1 MLKTVFGIFI
11 FLFVFAV
18 PAEAQ
23 KRKTTTR
30 KRPAVTTARK
40 RTATA
45 RSAAA
50 KPASIKGLQSERD
63 RIKKQIR
70 QHEQRLRIN
79 ERDVKKRLQSLMM
92 LNTEIADKR
101 KSIDTIKRVI
111 SELDFNIIQHEDRL
125 DELNAQLDDKK
136 QKYVKSMRYMH
147 RNRSLQNKLMFV
159 FSAKNFTQMYRRL
172 RFMREYAT
180 YQRVSRLL
188 GAVKMSVTM
197 ITAGT
202 QHNVVPDECRFVID
216 VRTNE
221 LYDNREVFDIIR
233 SHLHSDVKARSFRLN
248 SSGIDACHPLVRRM
262 TDMGMRPFGSPT
274 LSDQAL
280 MPFPSLKLGP
290 GESCRSHS
298 ADEFICIS
306 EIAQAIETYLMLI

>member
-40 RTATA
+40 RPAPA

-70 QHEQRLRIN
+70 QHEQRLRTN

-180 YQRVSRLL
+180 YQRVQ
-188 GAVKMSVTM
+188 GEM
-197 ITAGT
+197 
-202 QHNVVPDECRFVID
+202 
-216 VRTNE
+216 
-221 LYDNREVFDIIR
+221 
-233 SHLHSDVKARSFRLN
+233 VKAKELE
-248 SSGIDACHPLVRRM
+248 VRREHADLVAAKQQKDAM
-262 TDMGMRPFGSPT
+262 LDRDERERRALETKQNEQQTVVST
-274 LSDQAL
+274 LQ
-280 MPFPSLKLGP
+280 KQQK
-290 GESCRSHS
+290 
-298 ADEFICIS
+298 
-306 EIAQAIETYLMLI
+306 EIQKIIETHLESN